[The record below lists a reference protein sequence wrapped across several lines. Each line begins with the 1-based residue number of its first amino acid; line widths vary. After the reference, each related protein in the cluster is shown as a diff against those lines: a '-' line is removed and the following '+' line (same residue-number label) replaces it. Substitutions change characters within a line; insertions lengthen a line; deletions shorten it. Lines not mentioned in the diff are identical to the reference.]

1 MIQRVKNAGEAP
13 YREWEEKGIK
23 VVLYDMD
30 GTLASHRKLIVDEEV
45 KSTLIK
51 NHVPEI
57 FPQVA
62 IGTDHENREHVDEFA
77 KIFQE
82 ELGFEEVYP
91 VSVGHGFPKKP
102 RIAMAQEIADHYSV
116 TFREM
121 AVVGDKIPRDYLLAV
136 MMGAGAMALCHEI
149 GEENHRLRRWRVLAE
164 DAIIRVA
171 NLQEIDYYV
180 NCNGRP

>member
-1 MIQRVKNAGEAP
+1 MIQRVNNAGEAP
-13 YREWEEKGIK
+13 YLEWEEKGIK

-30 GTLASHRKLIVDEEV
+30 GTLAAHRELKVDEEV
-45 KSTLIK
+45 KSTLIE
-51 NHVPEI
+51 NRVPEI

-62 IGTDHENREHVDEFA
+62 IATDHEKREHVDEFA
-77 KIFQE
+77 KMFQE

-102 RIAMAQEIADHYSV
+102 RRPMAQEVADHFQV
-116 TFREM
+116 EFKEM
-121 AVVGDKIPRDYLLAV
+121 AVVGDKVPRDYLLAV

-149 GEENHRLRRWRVLAE
+149 GEDSHRLRRWRVLAE

-171 NLQEIDYYV
+171 NLQEIGCYG
-180 NCNGRP
+180 NGNGSS